1 MTSRVILICQLAY
14 PELVSTGLTI
24 TELAEGLV
32 REGVEVTVIAGP
44 MTVMRG
50 MARPPREIRHAGVV
64 IKRVGGTTFLKRSM
78 PGRILNHLT
87 FVTAVGWYL
96 MTHSIKA
103 PLLCWS
109 NPPVLP
115 WVVAV
120 VAWIKRLRWG
130 VVIFDVYPDAVV
142 EAGLLS
148 NTHVLIRWWRC
159 LNRWALN
166 RAHRVVVIGR
176 CMADRVRALYDPRRW
191 SSLVTIHVWADNQG
205 IQAGE
210 GDYRTKWGVADAFV
224 VGYAGNMARFHDL
237 MTMMNAADAL
247 RDHPRIRFVMVGD
260 GHQKN
265 ELMAY
270 ATDRLLPN
278 VQFHAYVPR
287 EQRGAMLRTFD
298 VGVVSLNDAFAGVS
312 VPSKSFGLMA
322 AGVPMVGLLPAHSE
336 MAYVIQEEG
345 CGWVVA
351 PGDTQGFIQA
361 VCHACERPDQ
371 CQEKGMRG
379 QKAIESTYS
388 LQQAVWQYRAVIE
401 GLGGTSQIGNV

>member
-32 REGVEVTVIAGP
+32 REGVAVTVLAGP
-44 MTVMRG
+44 LTVMRVG
-50 MARPPREIRHAGVV
+50 VKPPREIHHAGVV
-64 IKRVGGTTFLKRSM
+64 IKRVGGTQFSKQSM
-78 PGRILNHLT
+78 LGRILNHLT
-87 FVTAVGWYL
+87 FVGAVWWYL

-103 PLLCWS
+103 PVLCWS

-115 WVVAV
+115 WVVAM
-120 VAWIKRLRWG
+120 VACVKRLQWG

-148 NTHVLIRWWRC
+148 SRHWLIRCWQWV
-159 LNRWALN
+159 NRWALN

-176 CMADRVRALYDPRRW
+176 CMANRVRTLYSPKRW
-191 SSLVTIHVWADNQG
+191 QSLVMIHVWADDRG
-205 IQAGE
+205 IQDGQ
-210 GDYRTKWGVADAFV
+210 GDYRSKWGLDGLFV

-237 MTMMNAADAL
+237 MTLLKAADAL

-270 ATDRLLPN
+270 AKRRLLSN

-287 EQRGAMLRTFD
+287 EQRGALLRTFD
-298 VGVVSLNDAFAGVS
+298 VGVVSLHDSFAGVS

-322 AGVPMVGLLPAHSE
+322 AGVPMVGLLPSQSE

-345 CGWVVA
+345 CGWLLF
-351 PGDTQGFIQA
+351 PGDTQGLIQTLIQA
-361 VCHACERPDQ
+361 CEQTDECKNRGR
-371 CQEKGMRG
+371 KGQR
-379 QKAIESTYS
+379 AIATTYS
-388 LQQAVWQYRAVIE
+388 LQQAVWQYKAVID
-401 GLGGTSQIGNV
+401 GLGGDS